1 MILLRYFLL
10 LKLGDQFDHAFRYEL
25 EQFNE

>member
-1 MILLRYFLL
+1 LLRYFLL

>member
-1 MILLRYFLL
+1 LLRYFLL
-10 LKLGDQFDHAFRYEL
+10 VELGDQFDRAFRYEL